1 MSKLYK
7 VKIETDIMVMA
18 GNEFDAV
25 EIAKKNAQS
34 EVGIYGKGIAHI
46 IRSVSDIPDD
56 WKSVIPYSQEGIQ
69 ETRKCF
75 EIVGGFYNE
84 QKEQKELPQED
95 IEEIMKIKKNAKN
108 ISVSQPAI
116 EIKPETRPD
125 PKPKELDWHETKSG
139 RPMPSLRFI
148 K

>member
-1 MSKLYK
+1 MSKKLYK
-7 VKIETDIMVMA
+7 VKVETDIMVMA
-18 GNEFDAV
+18 DNDSSAIK
-25 EIAKKNAQS
+25 IAKKNASS
-34 EVGIYGKGIAHI
+34 EIGIYGRGMAYVIHK
-46 IRSVSDIPDD
+46 SSEIPDD
-56 WKSVIPYSQEGIQ
+56 WMSVIPYYQEGSQ

-75 EIVGGFYNE
+75 EIVSSISDNE
-84 QKEQKELPQED
+84 IKELPKD
-95 IEEIMKIKKNAKN
+95 DVDEIIKIKNSAKK
-108 ISVSQPAI
+108 SVVQQSI